1 MEDVLQWILTFK
13 NKNNETLKKLP
24 LIGCIGTF
32 HLFGYYLE
40 YITKKVPTH
49 WNYKEKLIN
58 GR

>member
-13 NKNNETLKKLP
+13 KIMNLTLKKKLP
-24 LIGCIGTF
+24 LIGIV
-32 HLFGYYLE
+32 LAPSFGYYLE
-40 YITKKVPTH
+40 YITSADT